1 MSAGCAMPCGWE
13 ATADQDKSP
22 RGCPLIGLI
31 AASGVWRGCGPPA
44 PVLDPPPPPSSWEAL
59 SPALALV
66 FVDWGAEVS
75 REWRGCGFLSSSGAA
90 LMFTS

>member
-44 PVLDPPPPPSSWEAL
+44 PVLDPPPPAL
-59 SPALALV
+59 LMGSP
-66 FVDWGAEVS
+66 EPCS
-75 REWRGCGFLSSSGAA
+75 GFGLR
-90 LMFTS
+90 